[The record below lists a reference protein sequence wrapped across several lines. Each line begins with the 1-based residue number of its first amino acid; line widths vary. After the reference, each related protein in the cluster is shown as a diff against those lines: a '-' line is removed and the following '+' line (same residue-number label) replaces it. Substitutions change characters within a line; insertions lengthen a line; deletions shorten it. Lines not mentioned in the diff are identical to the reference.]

1 MFVRRARQGFGVS
14 ERLAR
19 LSVPECLEL
28 AGLLVFAA
36 VYLLLA
42 EYGRPGLGISQGFYL
57 AIVLV
62 ALASGPVTG
71 ALAGVGAAALCAL
84 AGLTAEH
91 VSWPKLEEPL
101 AIRLAAF
108 TAAGVTVGFFARRG
122 RRMLAESLHVL
133 DELLSLAKRDIA
145 TGVFTPDGISAR
157 IARRADRSWPFAVLV
172 GDVDA
177 QSDAVLRDALRTLA
191 AELAGDGEL
200 ARVGPSRV
208 MAVTSSLSLADAE
221 EQARALE
228 SVLDG
233 ATFGWAFH
241 PHDGGD
247 VLALFG
253 AASERLHARRAI
265 AAVGE

>member
-71 ALAGVGAAALCAL
+71 AL